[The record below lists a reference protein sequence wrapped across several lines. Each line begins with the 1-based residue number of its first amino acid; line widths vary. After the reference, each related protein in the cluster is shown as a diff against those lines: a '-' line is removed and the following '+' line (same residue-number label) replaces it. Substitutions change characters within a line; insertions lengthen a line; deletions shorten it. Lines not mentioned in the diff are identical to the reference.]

1 MSENEIPPR
10 FAGAAT
16 SLAEVRQWS
25 DAVLSGAAARLV
37 VLGPIWSGKTHT
49 AYAAVGQLLR
59 AGYPLEQIVVHQAH
73 GLAIGGKYEPAL
85 IDSGPPVIVLDD
97 VTGEVDNRAASQ
109 QNGRWMIRSR
119 KLRSRPPQQP

>member
-59 AGYPLEQIVVHQAH
+59 AATRL
-73 GLAIGGKYEPAL
+73 
-85 IDSGPPVIVLDD
+85 S
-97 VTGEVDNRAASQ
+97 RS
-109 QNGRWMIRSR
+109 WSIRRTVS
-119 KLRSRPPQQP
+119 P

>member
-1 MSENEIPPR
+1 M
-10 FAGAAT
+10 
-16 SLAEVRQWS
+16 
-25 DAVLSGAAARLV
+25 
-37 VLGPIWSGKTHT
+37 
-49 AYAAVGQLLR
+49 
-59 AGYPLEQIVVHQAH
+59 VHQAH

-97 VTGEVDNRAASQ
+97 VTGKSTTGPASQ